1 MTGSSTINREQM
13 PDYLLGGLERHPDAR
28 FTFTGG
34 GNSYSY
40 SYSEVAGHALEV
52 ARGLQALKLDLTAP
66 LLLIFDNSDEFLF
79 SFLGCQAAGG
89 IPSPFAPPVSAQ
101 GVEAHFQQMHRIMR
115 NAGSRYILI
124 ESKFKPYVA
133 KPVAQLYPDLTLL
146 SYEEVRDAGR
156 ATEQFSRET
165 RADNLVLVQYTSGST
180 SEPRG
185 VRVTGDNLSSA
196 LRAIIDGIQLTDEDI
211 NGQWL
216 PMHHDM
222 GLIGMLTGI
231 AAGVDHYIWSPPK
244 FIRNP
249 VRWLKGFAEYGATIY
264 AGPNFSYEI
273 LDNQLDPE
281 TIESLDLSR
290 WRIAFNGAEPIDA
303 GLIDRITRK
312 LAPAGFS
319 AATMFPVY
327 GLAEAT
333 LPVAFPR
340 LDQAPVSLRA
350 DHETLIQ
357 HGRVRPLADDEHTDS
372 ETTYVAVGRAVAG
385 QQIRI
390 AHDGEDLS
398 EREKL
403 GEIQVRGSAV
413 MDGYFNN
420 EKATRETFEDGWL
433 RTGDTGFIYDGELY
447 VVGRI
452 KEMIIIRGSNYYPR
466 DFEWLVKDLPGVRHG
481 RVICVST
488 RRDGTERI
496 EVVAET
502 RLGTADER
510 RALADAIRSRILDG
524 FGIGAIKVH
533 LVAPRAIRR
542 TTSGKF
548 KRTEMKSLIQSDWLD
563 EHRLTLTED
572 QPTEAES

>member
-1 MTGSSTINREQM
+1 MIQSSVIRDPM
-13 PDYLLGGLERHPDAR
+13 PGYLQDGLRRHADAR
-28 FTFTGG
+28 FSFVGERKSW
-34 GNSYSY
+34 SYAD
-40 SYSEVAGHALEV
+40 VAERALEL
-52 ARGLQALKLDLTAP
+52 ARGLRALKLDLTAP

-79 SFLGCQAAGG
+79 SFLGCQVAGG

-101 GVEAHFQQMHRIMR
+101 GVEAHFQQMYRIMR

-146 SYEEVRDAGR
+146 SYEEVREAGR
-156 ATEQFSRET
+156 ATERFSPKV

-180 SEPRG
+180 SDPRG
-185 VRVTGDNLSSA
+185 VRVTHDNLSSA
-196 LRAIIDGIQLTDEDI
+196 LRAIIDGIRLTDEDV

-231 AAGVDHYIWSPPK
+231 AAGVDHCIWSPAK

-249 VRWLKGFAEYGATIY
+249 VRWLQEFAGHGASIY

-273 LDNQLDPE
+273 LDNQLDPAS
-281 TIESLDLSR
+281 IEALDLSR

-303 GLIDRITRK
+303 ALVDRLTRK
-312 LAPAGFS
+312 LAPAGF
-319 AATMFPVY
+319 APATMFPVY

-333 LPVAFPR
+333 LPVTFPR
-340 LDQAPVSLRA
+340 LGATPAVVRV
-350 DHETLIQ
+350 DHDVLIQ
-357 HGRVRPLADDEHTDS
+357 QGVVRPLAENQQADGEAA
-372 ETTYVAVGRAVAG
+372 YVAVGEAVPG

-390 AHDGEDLS
+390 VRDGQDVS
-398 EREKL
+398 EREML
-403 GEIQVRGSAV
+403 GEIQVRGTAV

-420 EKATRETFEDGWL
+420 EEATRETFDNGWL
-433 RTGDTGFIYDGELY
+433 RTGDTGFIHDGQLH

-452 KEMIIIRGSNYYPR
+452 KEMIIVRGNNYYPH
-466 DFEWLVKDLPGVRHG
+466 DFEWLVKDLSGIRHG

-488 RRDGTERI
+488 LRDRTERI

-502 RLGTADER
+502 TLETAAER

-524 FGIGAIKVH
+524 SGIGASEVH
-533 LVAPRAIRR
+533 LVPPRSIRR

-548 KRTEMKSLIQSDWLD
+548 KRAEMKALIQSDWLD
-563 EHRLTLTED
+563 EHRLSLTEA